1 MVLNDTLSGLCVHPH
16 VAHDCFELGRLAYN
30 KGDWYHAV
38 KWMQQAII
46 ELDGETTPGIDR
58 ALTLDYLSYA
68 TYMVSMNRLPPPTS
82 RTWWAWT
89 DYLSYVMYM
98 VSSELRLF
106 TPNIGDFC
114 EIHEDTHCLTV
125 KTIDKDVVI
134 KCFDLK
140 LNFGIYVEIPAA
152 MYKYMYRRNLLST
165 EHVRFESLSFDYR

>member
-1 MVLNDTLSGLCVHPH
+1 MCLPH

-82 RTWWAWT
+82 RTW
-89 DYLSYVMYM
+89 
-98 VSSELRLF
+98 
-106 TPNIGDFC
+106 
-114 EIHEDTHCLTV
+114 
-125 KTIDKDVVI
+125 
-134 KCFDLK
+134 
-140 LNFGIYVEIPAA
+140 
-152 MYKYMYRRNLLST
+152 
-165 EHVRFESLSFDYR
+165 